1 MRSVSASA
9 RLSAPPDEVFA
20 FVADLQNLPSWQTG
34 IVSAEMT
41 TSGPVGPGSRA
52 HVVRELLG
60 QRLAVDLTL
69 TDHQPGRRLELESSA
84 SGVGVK
90 ATLDLEPEEE
100 GTRLT
105 FAMGIKA
112 QNIFMAPIE
121 GMVAGAAERD
131 IADSLERLRR
141 HFGSEGAGA

>member
-9 RLSAPPDEVFA
+9 HLPASPNEVFE

-34 IVSAEMT
+34 IVSAQMT
-41 TSGPVGPGSRA
+41 TSGPIGPGSRA

-69 TDHQPGRRLELESSA
+69 TDHQPGRRLELESAA
-84 SGVGVK
+84 SGIGVK
-90 ATLDLEPEEE
+90 ATLDLEPDGE

-112 QNIFMAPIE
+112 QNVFMAPVE

-131 IADSLERLRR
+131 IGDSLERLQQ
-141 HFGSEGAGA
+141 HFSSESAGA